1 MVGLARLER
10 TLSTHRPLGPD
21 ERLLLARSFGRTQV
35 VAARHDLCVDGPGGR
50 RAFLIEEGWAFSY
63 RILPDGSRQ
72 VVEIALAGDVLGLC
86 DVELDETD
94 ILAATV
100 SPAVVRDL
108 KAEQV
113 AHVLRTSPVLA
124 EALIRVASVSHARL
138 VERLTDIGRRTATER
153 VAHFMLDLADRV
165 TAAGC
170 GGPDRFRC
178 PLSQTLIADAI
189 GLTAIHLNRVLRD
202 LRTGRMLVMADG
214 VVRVL
219 DRPALER
226 IAGCRRTRHPGR
238 TVETLDR
245 AG

>member
-1 MVGLARLER
+1 MVGVAGLER
-10 TLSTHRPLGPD
+10 KLSAHRSLGPD
-21 ERLLLARSFGRTQV
+21 ERLLLVRSFGRAQV
-35 VAARHDLCVDGPGGR
+35 VAARHDLSVDGPTGR

-86 DVELDETD
+86 AIELEETD

-100 SPAVVRDL
+100 SPAIVREL
-108 KAEQV
+108 KAEAV
-113 AHVLRTSPVLA
+113 VRILRESPVLA
-124 EALIRVASVSHARL
+124 EALIRDAAVNYARL
-138 VERLTDIGRRTATER
+138 VERLTDVGRRTATER
-153 VAHFMLDLADRV
+153 VAHFMLDLADRAV
-165 TAAGC
+165 AAGC

-214 VVRVL
+214 VVRIL
-219 DRPALER
+219 NRPALER
-226 IAGCRRTRHPGR
+226 LSGGGRTFHPGPAAEPM
-238 TVETLDR
+238 VR
-245 AG
+245 AV